1 VEVLCL
7 SLVKY
12 PPDAKEFYV
21 MCPKFQK
28 QVLSMSSLFF
38 KWIYSMQQK
47 NDLVVKI
54 AEKNKE
60 SIKKT
65 IMVLTSN
72 I

>member
-1 VEVLCL
+1 
-7 SLVKY
+7 
-12 PPDAKEFYV
+12 
-21 MCPKFQK
+21 
-28 QVLSMSSLFF
+28 
-38 KWIYSMQQK
+38 MQQK